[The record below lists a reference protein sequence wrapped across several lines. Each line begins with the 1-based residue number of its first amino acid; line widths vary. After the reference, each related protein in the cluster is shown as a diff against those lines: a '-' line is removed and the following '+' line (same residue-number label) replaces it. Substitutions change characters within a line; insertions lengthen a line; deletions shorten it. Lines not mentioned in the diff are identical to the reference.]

1 MSCKPPPSR
10 RFNDREEGD
19 MGIGTM
25 MVFIAVILVSAVAAG
40 TLINTAYL
48 VQNQAEE
55 TGKLVLKN
63 VATTFDIVD
72 IRGDRFDDAGDPQS
86 ALQFLEMQISLG
98 AGSPY
103 LAMENVIIEV
113 TTAYG
118 QAILWFDPQRDFQH
132 EWYDYD
138 PVDEANLHDA
148 AAAGSYTAQ
157 ELRDVDSTFYEVP
170 GEEDDE
176 PDFVISQG
184 CLIRIFIDLAANDIT
199 IGSQDWL
206 SLKIIPKHGVPA
218 YTSVIV
224 PESFTDRYVPL

>member
-72 IRGDRFDDAGDPQS
+72 IRGDRYDDGGDPQS

-132 EWYDYD
+132 AWNDYD

-157 ELRDVDSTFYEVP
+157 ELRDVDSTF
-170 GEEDDE
+170 
-176 PDFVISQG
+176 
-184 CLIRIFIDLAANDIT
+184 
-199 IGSQDWL
+199 
-206 SLKIIPKHGVPA
+206 
-218 YTSVIV
+218 
-224 PESFTDRYVPL
+224 